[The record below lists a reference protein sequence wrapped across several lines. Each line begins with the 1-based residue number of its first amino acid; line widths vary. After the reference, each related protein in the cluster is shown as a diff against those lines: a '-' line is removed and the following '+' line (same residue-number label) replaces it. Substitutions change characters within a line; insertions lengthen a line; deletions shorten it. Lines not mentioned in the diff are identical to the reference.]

1 MLKTIILLTDTV
13 QQQQPLANLLREHN
27 SELAFCSALAFCSSS
42 SPASAARLPT
52 SRRGQA
58 RQAVLE

>member
-27 SELAFCSALAFCSSS
+27 RNLNFCSALRAADLGALEPEVLSEAISG
-42 SPASAARLPT
+42 SAAGT
-52 SRRGQA
+52 
-58 RQAVLE
+58 